1 MVLRQLTLDSLLA
14 NGSETGNGFA
24 TNGTTPSLS
33 YYFSDKCDNI
43 YADILSLLL
52 TYLLNISTNLLLSFL
67 LILFL
72 LIQLYHN

>member
-33 YYFSDKCDNI
+33 YYFLDKCGKI
-43 YADILSLLL
+43 YANILSLLL
-52 TYLLNISTNLLLSFL
+52 FISMSLYSPTY
-67 LILFL
+67 
-72 LIQLYHN
+72 